1 MKKILKI
8 IFHPGNYPD
17 NISFALLLLRFA
29 VGFMMLT
36 HGYGKLLR
44 LIGDDPIKFADPI
57 GLGETASLILTVF
70 AEFFCSVFLILGVA
84 TRLSTVPLIV
94 TMLVAALI
102 VHAPDA
108 FGRKELPLLYAAV
121 SFAILFT
128 GAGKYSVDNMV
139 FKKLNHLSL

>member
-1 MKKILKI
+1 MKTILKN
-8 IFHPGNYPD
+8 IFYPGNYPD
-17 NISFALLLLRFA
+17 NISFALLLIRLA
-29 VGFMMLT
+29 VGLMMLT

-57 GLGETASLILTVF
+57 GIGETVSLTLAVF

-84 TRLSTVPLIV
+84 TRLSAIPLIV

-121 SFAILFT
+121 SFAILIT
-128 GAGKYSVDNMV
+128 GAGKYSIDNLV
-139 FKKLNHLSL
+139 FKKLSRRNS